1 MHKLYKRKEP
11 TYIKVNIM
19 KELSIQ
25 VMGEHEHEIAE
36 LLQGLGLPK
45 IISRTIACLSSTTE
59 MTSRDLEA
67 AAGIRQPEVS
77 AAMRV
82 LRANKWISEREEKK
96 KTGKGRPVKV
106 YKLGVPLHQIVELLE
121 RDKLESNK
129 ETMTD
134 IQRLRELA

>member
-11 TYIKVNIM
+11 IYIQVDIM

-25 VMGEHEHEIAE
+25 VMGDQEHEIAE
-36 LLQGLGLPK
+36 LLQGLGLSK
-45 IISRTIACLSSTTE
+45 IVSKTITCLSSTTE
-59 MTSRDLEA
+59 MTSRQLEA

-82 LRANKWISEREEKK
+82 LRANKWVSEREEKK

-106 YKLGVPLHQIVELLE
+106 YRLNVPLRHIIELLE
-121 RDKLESNK
+121 K
-129 ETMTD
+129 EKMASSKQTMDD
-134 IQRLRELA
+134 IKRLRELA

>member
-1 MHKLYKRKEP
+1 
-11 TYIKVNIM
+11 M

-36 LLQGLGLPK
+36 LLQGLGLSK
-45 IISRTIACLSSTTE
+45 IVSRTIACLASTTE
-59 MTSRDLEA
+59 MTSRTLEA

-82 LRANKWISEREEKK
+82 LRANDWISEREEKK
-96 KTGKGRPVKV
+96 KIGKGRPVKV
-106 YKLGVPLHQIVELLE
+106 YKLGVPLRQIVELLE
-121 RDKLESNK
+121 SNK
-129 ETMTD
+129 LISNEVMMGD

>member
-1 MHKLYKRKEP
+1 M
-11 TYIKVNIM
+11 YIQVYIV

-36 LLQGLGLPK
+36 LMHSLGLSK
-45 IISRTIACLSSTTE
+45 IVSRTLACLSSATE
-59 MTSRDLEA
+59 MTSRQLEA

-82 LRANKWISEREEKK
+82 LRAKGWISEREEKK
-96 KTGKGRPVKV
+96 QMGKGRPVKV
-106 YKLGVPLHQIVELLE
+106 YRLGVPLRNIIELLE
-121 RDKLESNK
+121 KDRISSNEQALK
-129 ETMTD
+129 D

>member
-1 MHKLYKRKEP
+1 
-11 TYIKVNIM
+11 M

-45 IISRTIACLSSTTE
+45 IVSRTIACLASTTE

-67 AAGIRQPEVS
+67 AASIRQPEVS
-77 AAMRV
+77 AAMHI

-106 YKLGVPLHQIVELLE
+106 YTLGVPLLRIVELLE
-121 RDKLESNK
+121 SDKLVSNK
-129 ETMTD
+129 EIMSD